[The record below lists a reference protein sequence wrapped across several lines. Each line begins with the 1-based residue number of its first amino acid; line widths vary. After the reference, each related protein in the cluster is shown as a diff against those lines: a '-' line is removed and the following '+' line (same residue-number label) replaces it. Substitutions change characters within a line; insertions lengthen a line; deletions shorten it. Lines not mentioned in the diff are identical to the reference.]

1 MKATRAYKHRI
12 NQFFKPNDATIINHA
27 VQHVHTKMCDA
38 TLLIKYR
45 MAKISRIYPYETP
58 IINET
63 FVLNAIRA
71 VKGESIGKCRK
82 LAEDEGG
89 VAQEARQENLDSW
102 VDDFSE
108 MTRGVRAHDD
118 RSAPSVSHMFG
129 LAAKQYAAAVLSNI
143 RYHFRGYV
151 CKCLGL
157 VLRSKVCTLY
167 GVNRFSDLPERMSK
181 RWKKEFGKAY
191 DDVMFHRHKTARKSP
206 ILFHSIIE
214 RHRWQLVPMLPYD
227 VDTIDYDLSG
237 TERPYVYLGHMM
249 RMSAFLEAMGER
261 KYLSPI
267 PLKTSFIP
275 AHYQLDTTCIAHLLM
290 NKDKI
295 TGFANYFEK
304 SVGGGFP
311 LPGLK
316 DKASIC
322 ASLEKLR
329 GGHASARDEELYK
342 DALWTYLANFK
353 NRRTKIL
360 NPLLHKKAQHPG
372 AMRFG
377 HSISTDGYSV
387 SIITTDNDVRGRKS
401 VYKSAVSYKNLA
413 SKREPSEFSSLTHDT
428 IDEVEIDPNARIIG
442 GDPGKNILL
451 MLIDQ
456 QGRALRYTGAQRKH
470 DTLSSLR
477 KKKLRGAIPWNVSR
491 VHKDMA
497 KSGASPKSWDLLKI
511 REYIQLRE
519 NARVQLEET
528 YTRNVF
534 RAMRFLAWSKRCASV
549 EKFASRILEKY
560 GGDAQSVVIFYGDW
574 GRQPNLKHQAPTPGI
589 GLRRLLHKIPGITTI
604 TIRESFTSS
613 YCPRCGGEVTYAR
626 ECHGILQCSQCST
639 VWSRDILGAK
649 NILAKGL
656 HIMETHTP
664 HPLFGV

>member
-1 MKATRAYKHRI
+1 
-12 NQFFKPNDATIINHA
+12 
-27 VQHVHTKMCDA
+27 
-38 TLLIKYR
+38 
-45 MAKISRIYPYETP
+45 MAKIARIYPYETP

-71 VKGESIGKCRK
+71 VKGESTGKCRK
-82 LAEDEGG
+82 LAGDKGG
-89 VAQEARQENLDSW
+89 VAQKARQTNLDSW
-102 VDDFSE
+102 VNDFSE
-108 MTRGVRAHDD
+108 MTGGVRTQDD
-118 RSAPSVSHMFG
+118 HSVPSVSHMFG
-129 LAAKQYAAAVLSNI
+129 LAAKQYAVAVLSNI
-143 RYHFRGYV
+143 RYHFRSYV

-157 VLRSKVCTLY
+157 VLRSKVCTLL
-167 GVNRFSDLPERMSK
+167 GANRFSDLPERLSK
-181 RWKKEFGKAY
+181 RWKREFGKAY
-191 DDVMFHRHKTARKSP
+191 DDVLFHRHRTNRKSP
-206 ILFHSIIE
+206 AIFHSLIE

-249 RMSAFLEAMGER
+249 RMSTFLEAMGER
-261 KYLSPI
+261 NCFSPI

-275 AHYQLDTTCIAHLLM
+275 AHYSIDTTCIAQLLM
-290 NKDKI
+290 DHEKI
-295 TGFANYFEK
+295 RGFANYFEK
-304 SVGGGFP
+304 SVSGGFP

-316 DKASIC
+316 DKASVC

-329 GGHASARDEELYK
+329 GGQHVVSARDEELYK
-342 DALWTYLANFK
+342 DALWTYLANFR

-360 NPLLHKKAQHPG
+360 NPLLHKNAQHAG
-372 AMRFG
+372 AMRFD

-387 SIITTDNDVRGRKS
+387 SIIVTDKDTRGRKS
-401 VYKSAVSYKNLA
+401 VYKSAVSFKNLA
-413 SKREPSEFSSLTHDT
+413 SKQSSNEFPILTHDT
-428 IDEVEIDPNARIIG
+428 VEELEIDPNARVLG

-451 MLIDQ
+451 MLIDEHGQ
-456 QGRALRYTGAQRKH
+456 ALRYTGAQRKH

-477 KKKLRGAIPWNVSR
+477 KKKLRGATPWNVSR

-497 KSGASPKSWDLLKI
+497 KSGASPKSWVLSKI
-511 REYIQLRE
+511 REYVRLRN

-534 RAMRFLAWSKRCASV
+534 RAMRFLAWSKRSASV

-560 GGDAQSVVIFYGDW
+560 GGDAQSIVIFYGDW

-589 GLRRLLHKIPGITTI
+589 GLRRLLHEIPGITTV
-604 TIRESFTSS
+604 TVRETYTSS
-613 YCPRCGGEVTYAR
+613 FCPRCGGGVTHAR
-626 ECHGILQCSQCST
+626 GCHGILQCSQCST

-656 HIMETHTP
+656 HIMETHAP